1 MKKRTALDEALA
13 DAGDGAVG
21 IDADGRILSWNRSAE
36 QVLGHAA
43 ADVVGQRCWEVFAA
57 HDADGNRLC
66 HAGCRVLTLL
76 AMREPVRPFDM
87 RACTRDGK
95 PVWLNVSALATRRD
109 RRVVH
114 LFRDV
119 TAAREL
125 LALVRDADPPVPE
138 RAPGPA
144 PSLSRRQREILRC
157 LTEGLNT
164 AATAARLHVSPATVR
179 NHVHR
184 IFAKLGVHSRL
195 QAVAAARR
203 HRLV

>member
-21 IDADGRILSWNRSAE
+21 IDADGRIVSWNRSAE

-66 HAGCRVLTLL
+66 HADCRVMTLL
-76 AMREPVRPFDM
+76 AMREPVRSFDM
-87 RACTRDGK
+87 RTCTREGR

-109 RRVVH
+109 RRIVH

-119 TAAREL
+119 TVAREL
-125 LALVRDADPPVPE
+125 LALVRDADSPVAE

-144 PSLSRRQREILRC
+144 PTLSRRQLEILRC
-157 LTEGLNT
+157 LSEGLNT
-164 AATAARLHVSPATVR
+164 AATAARLRLSPATVR

-184 IFAKLGVHSRL
+184 ILAKLGAHSRL

-203 HRLV
+203 HDLV